1 MENQTMWKGI
11 RTKSQIIRIKL
22 LEMKIECKE

>member
-1 MENQTMWKGI
+1 MENPIMWKEI

-22 LEMKIECKE
+22 LGMKIECKE